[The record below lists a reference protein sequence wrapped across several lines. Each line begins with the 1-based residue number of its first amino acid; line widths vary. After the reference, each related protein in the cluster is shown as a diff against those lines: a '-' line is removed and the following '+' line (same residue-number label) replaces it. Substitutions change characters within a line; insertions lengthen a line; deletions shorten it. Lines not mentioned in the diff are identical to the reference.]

1 MKTAKTRL
9 IRGLKNVG
17 KDLNRPYVVAC
28 IPAFNEERTIASV
41 IIKAMRHV
49 DKVIVCDDGSTDMTR
64 EIAEKLGA
72 EVVQHERNQGYG
84 AALSTLFEKARE
96 MNADILVI
104 VDADGQHNP
113 DDIPK
118 LLTPIING
126 EADIVIGSRFI
137 GNAKE
142 EIPGYRKAGIKM
154 ITGLAKTASYNNITD
169 AQSGFRAYN
178 RKAIESIQISERGM
192 GASTE
197 ILIKA
202 KEHSLTITEVP
213 IEIKYDEDSS
223 THNPICHGL
232 DVVLSTVKY
241 MSINRPLLFYGI
253 PGFIS
258 LAISM
263 FFWIWTLQTF
273 AATRQI
279 ITNVTLIAVVTTIV
293 GLMLLTTAVILWVL
307 IAIIRERK

>member
-1 MKTAKTRL
+1 M
-9 IRGLKNVG
+9 
-17 KDLNRPYVVAC
+17 NREKPYVVAC

-41 IIKAMRHV
+41 VVKAMRHV
-49 DKVIVCDDGSTDMTR
+49 DKVIVCDDGSTDLTG

-72 EVVQHERNQGYG
+72 EVMRHERNQGYG

-96 MNADILVI
+96 INADILVMI
-104 VDADGQHNP
+104 DADGQHNP

-137 GNAKE
+137 GKTRE
-142 EIPGYRKAGIKM
+142 KIPRYRKFGIKV
-154 ITGLAKTASYNNITD
+154 ITKLTKTASYNNITD

-178 RKAIESIQISERGM
+178 RKAIEKIHISEAGM

-202 KEHSLTITEVP
+202 KENNLKITEIP
-213 IEIKYDEDSS
+213 IKINYDKDSS
-223 THNPICHGL
+223 TQNPVSHGI
-232 DVVLSTVKY
+232 DVILSTVKH
-241 MSINRPLLFYGI
+241 MSMRRPLLFYGL

-258 LAISM
+258 LLIAI
-263 FFWIWTLQTF
+263 FFWVWTLQIF
-273 AATRQI
+273 ATTRQI
-279 ITNVTLIAVVTTIV
+279 TTNIALIAIAATIV

-307 IAIIRERK
+307 ISIIREIK